1 MFLLNFSTIKVR
13 KTDICAQFCNPT
25 VQEDINILQITEL
38 FTGTMN
44 RPDEV
49 IPWSKNYTWE
59 QLHVLQ
65 FPSLKLQDN
74 PFFVTG
80 SNFSYRFG
88 NNKNNRIT
96 HP

>member
-1 MFLLNFSTIKVR
+1 MFLLNFLTIKVINES

-49 IPWSKNYTWE
+49 IP
-59 QLHVLQ
+59 V
-65 FPSLKLQDN
+65 
-74 PFFVTG
+74 V
-80 SNFSYRFG
+80 
-88 NNKNNRIT
+88 
-96 HP
+96 

>member
-13 KTDICAQFCNPT
+13 NESKTDICAQFCNPT

-49 IPWSKNYTWE
+49 IPVVKELYLGAIACSTT
-59 QLHVLQ
+59 
-65 FPSLKLQDN
+65 
-74 PFFVTG
+74 PFFKTARQP
-80 SNFSYRFG
+80 FFCYRKQLFPQVWQQQ
-88 NNKNNRIT
+88 I
-96 HP
+96 

>member
-1 MFLLNFSTIKVR
+1 MRYSLSCNVNHSSANDVNFDCSAFLSSRMFLLNFSTIKVR

-49 IPWSKNYTWE
+49 IP
-59 QLHVLQ
+59 V
-65 FPSLKLQDN
+65 
-74 PFFVTG
+74 V
-80 SNFSYRFG
+80 
-88 NNKNNRIT
+88 
-96 HP
+96 